1 MKMMMMSKFNKLKKK
16 KLKMIQIKR
25 RRKNMM
31 KNMMKRKS
39 MGRIMMTSRVT
50 MMMSTAI

>member
-1 MKMMMMSKFNKLKKK
+1 MKMMMSKFNKLKKK

-31 KNMMKRKS
+31 KRKS